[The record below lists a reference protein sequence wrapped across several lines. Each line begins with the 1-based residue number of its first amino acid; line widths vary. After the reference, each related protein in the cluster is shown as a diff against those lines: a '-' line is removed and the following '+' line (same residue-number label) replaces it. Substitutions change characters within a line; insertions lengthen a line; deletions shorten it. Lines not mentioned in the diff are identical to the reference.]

1 MRASAGRRPL
11 SLESAFHDG
20 SYFTPGGIEIDTATR
35 CAGWRATT
43 CSCID
48 QASTWPATRGP
59 VPSIPSVSEACRPAT
74 RDEGGTGR
82 ARSRPAHCHP
92 LAASLRDRQALGR
105 SLPLRCRRSGL
116 CLPSRRAEWRGVAW
130 RAAGPRHS
138 RPPLWMP
145 PSASM
150 TASEWTAS
158 EWMTAPKWNGLR
170 PIKARRGA
178 RLRGW
183 TSLT

>member
-1 MRASAGRRPL
+1 MRVGCQARMRRVVPCRTCRGRDAPP
-11 SLESAFHDG
+11 A
-20 SYFTPGGIEIDTATR
+20 R
-35 CAGWRATT
+35 CSRVGPSPART
-43 CSCID
+43 CSSVG

-59 VPSIPSVSEACRPAT
+59 VLSTPSASEACRPAT
-74 RDEGGTGR
+74 TDEEGTGR

-138 RPPLWMP
+138 RPPLRMP

-178 RLRGW
+178 RLRGQ
-183 TSLT
+183 TSLK